1 MTSSDKLKELRSSF
15 PKLTEENQQYMLGM
29 TEGLK
34 HAQTILKNTEIKTA
48 LRWEKEKQSS

>member
-1 MTSSDKLKELRSSF
+1 MTTPDKLKELRSSF

-34 HAQTILKNTEIKTA
+34 YAQKALECPDPKTA
-48 LRWEKEKQSS
+48 LKQEKRKQK